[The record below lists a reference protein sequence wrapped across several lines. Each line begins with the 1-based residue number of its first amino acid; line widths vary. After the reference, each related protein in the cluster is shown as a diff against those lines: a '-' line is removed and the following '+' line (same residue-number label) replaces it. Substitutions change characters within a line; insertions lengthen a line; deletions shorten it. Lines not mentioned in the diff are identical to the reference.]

1 MTGRV
6 GAPSVPKGSASNVL
20 TVVYIED
27 NQANLDLVTRIL
39 ESTGQYRVVGVVDG
53 QAGLGVIER
62 ERPALVLVDLDVPS
76 VNGFEIARRLKASPD
91 PQVAAIPVAVVTANV
106 LKNEQEAAMAAG
118 CAAFIEK
125 PFDIHEFRREVARIL
140 AASGRAP

>member
-1 MTGRV
+1 MVPARDSSEPRV
-6 GAPSVPKGSASNVL
+6 

-27 NQANLDLVTRIL
+27 NQANLDLVARIL
-39 ESTGQYRVVGVVDG
+39 ESTGRYRVVGVLDG
-53 QAGLGVIER
+53 KVGLATIEK

-76 VNGFEIARRLKASPD
+76 MNGFEIARRLKASAD
-91 PQVAAIPVAVVTANV
+91 PQLRDTPVAAVSANV
-106 LKNEQEAAMAAG
+106 LKNEQQAAIDAG

-140 AASGRAP
+140 LASGRAG